1 MKRILLTIMG
11 ISLLLV
17 APATVFAHPAVTLYD
32 ANGQRIIDQLS
43 NSDTVTAANGTV
55 YKQGPAYSPKQTCG
69 KCHDYDSIT
78 KAYHFREGSTPD
90 VSQRNNEGNAPL
102 GVSDTWVSEIR
113 ETTELQKYLTNAYGH
128 LLSPGQYGAW

>member
-1 MKRILLTIMG
+1 MKRMMLSIMG
-11 ISLLLV
+11 LCLLLV

-32 ANGQRIIDQLS
+32 VNGNRIIDQLS
-43 NSDTVTAANGTV
+43 DSDTVAAANGTV

-78 KAYHFREGSTPD
+78 KAYHFREGSTP
-90 VSQRNNEGNAPL
+90 NANAPS
-102 GVSDTWVSEIR
+102 GVSDTWVSENNA
-113 ETTELQKYLTNAYGH
+113 TTKLQKYLTNAYGH